1 MMRNGQKAVKDSDRR
16 GERIERASEGRLR
29 ITLAD
34 FWAWVHDVLPVAGPV
49 HLQNVVGETH
59 QGPFGPYL
67 VDAPQQKL
75 PESARLLD
83 LAEHRFYNRLAAA
96 YAALPALVF
105 SLRRMRSTRVAPSG
119 SGPRGQGSLYS
130 SCFCRSVATYP
141 SMRRSGFSSESSA
154 SRFFSEQ

>member
-83 LAEHRFYNRLAAA
+83 LAEHRFYNRLAGG
-96 YAALPALVF
+96 
-105 SLRRMRSTRVAPSG
+105 RRRFARLGVSG
-119 SGPRGQGSLYS
+119 GGGGSHFDGP
-130 SCFCRSVATYP
+130 
-141 SMRRSGFSSESSA
+141 
-154 SRFFSEQ
+154 